1 MAKSNGN
8 GTRSHDEQ
16 VEILRGIWNQMKA
29 LNGRI
34 DKTNERLDGT
44 NERLDGTNERLNG
57 TNERLEAL
65 SRRVVQSEERLT
77 TITSQLSTDVQSLT
91 GLIREWR
98 QEHREDR
105 AEIKLRLERLETHVG
120 IGRHT

>member
-8 GTRSHDEQ
+8 GTRSQDER
-16 VEILRGIWNQMKA
+16 VEILRQIWNQMKA
-29 LNGRI
+29 LNGRVDKTNDRL

-44 NERLDGTNERLNG
+44 NERLET
-57 TNERLEAL
+57 L
-65 SRRVVQSEERLT
+65 SRRLT
-77 TITSQLSTDVQSLT
+77 VITSQLSTDVQSLT
-91 GLIREWR
+91 GLIRDWR

-105 AEIKLRLERLETHVG
+105 AEIKLRLERLEAHVG